1 MKGKKKQTRPLRF
14 RIEET
19 VVSYRVVDVPI
30 DVDCEVSYEYV
41 DQLCNGGDIDITK
54 DDGVE
59 FTRRVDLCPF
69 NEE

>member
-19 VVSYRVVDVPI
+19 FVSYRVVDVPI
-30 DVDCEVSYEYV
+30 DVDYEVSHEYV
-41 DQLCNGGDIDITK
+41 DKLCNGGDIDITK

-59 FTRRVDLCPF
+59 FKRRVDLYPF